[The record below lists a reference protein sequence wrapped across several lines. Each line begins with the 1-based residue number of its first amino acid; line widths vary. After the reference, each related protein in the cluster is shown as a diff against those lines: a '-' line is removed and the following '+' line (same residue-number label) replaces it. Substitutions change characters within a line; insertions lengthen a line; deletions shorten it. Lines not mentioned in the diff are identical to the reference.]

1 MSRRSRPPRTRKSRA
16 PEAAR
21 RDVTGVTEATDM
33 LDVVVA
39 REAADV
45 ETLPTVESAG
55 EEPVHDA
62 LASSLAS
69 EPSDE
74 LAALDAGWD

>member
-21 RDVTGVTEATDM
+21 RDVTGAAEVTDM
-33 LDVVVA
+33 LDVVV

-45 ETLPTVESAG
+45 ATLPTVSAG
-55 EEPVHDA
+55 EERVHDG